1 MASELLLPLAIGQE
15 GVLICNRKIR
25 HRTSVKLE
33 SNVDSDAVFPYEY
46 FVS

>member
-33 SNVDSDAVFPYEY
+33 SNVDSGVFPYEY